1 MGALETLLSVQE
13 HDTALAQLCHRRSH
27 LPEQQT
33 LDACEARLVRLEA
46 GLSTVRAEE
55 ARLSAGQDDLEHS
68 IADVEAKIT
77 AAERQLYGGTVSAS
91 RELQALEADIASL
104 KKHRGSLEDAE
115 LEVLMERE
123 PVDARLRAADVER
136 DAIDAEAMGLRV
148 AVAEASLAIDA
159 SIDEHAD
166 ARAGLEAEIGP
177 DLLTVYEQSRV
188 KNRGIGIARLEH
200 GTCMGCRMKLS
211 AVELDRIRHEA
222 AEAIIRCEECGAILV
237 VR

>member
-1 MGALETLLSVQE
+1 MVALETLLSVQE
-13 HDTALAQLCHRRSH
+13 HDTVLAQLRHRRSH

-46 GLSTVRAEE
+46 SLSTVRAEE
-55 ARLSAGQDDLEHS
+55 ARLSAGQLDLEHS

-136 DAIDAEAMGLRV
+136 DAIDAEATGLRA
-148 AVAEASLAIDA
+148 AVAEASVAIDA
-159 SIDEHAD
+159 SIAEHTE
-166 ARAGLEAEIGP
+166 ARAGLETEIGP
-177 DLLTVYEQSRV
+177 DLLGVYEQSRV

>member
-13 HDTALAQLCHRRSH
+13 HDTALAQLRHRRSH

-55 ARLSAGQDDLEHS
+55 ARLSAGQHDLEHS

-136 DAIDAEAMGLRV
+136 DAIDAEAMGLRA
-148 AVAEASLAIDA
+148 AVAEASVAIDA
-159 SIDEHAD
+159 SIAEHAD